1 MNKDLYIHSSILPLP
16 LLTKLIHCSSK
27 EKKKKFYFFKAGF
40 TMFDLLSCRII
51 ESLTVA
57 LDEVNVLK
65 TKANKYLKI
74 QIHHVT

>member
-1 MNKDLYIHSSILPLP
+1 
-16 LLTKLIHCSSK
+16 
-27 EKKKKFYFFKAGF
+27 
-40 TMFDLLSCRII
+40 MFDLLSCRII